1 MLKGGGAMKESK
13 EHYILTLTPEQER
26 IVELALELLARL
38 HIGQFERI
46 AELLVDPRD
55 QENYCQR
62 RDLAHDLLRLA
73 AIVIFGRSACNY
85 PDIKGKS
92 EEHEQAWT
100 IYSVLRYTRSWH
112 ENPKGGITVNYDEP
126 LNLAGGPMP
135 KCEIKQEDK

>member
-1 MLKGGGAMKESK
+1 MSK
-13 EHYILTLTPEQER
+13 PQQERYILTLSPDQEYITEQ
-26 IVELALELLARL
+26 ALELLARL

-55 QENYCQR
+55 QDYCRR

-73 AIVIFGRSACNY
+73 AIVVFGRNACNY
-85 PDIKGKS
+85 PDVKKKS
-92 EEHEQAWT
+92 EEHERAWT
-100 IYSVLRYTRSWH
+100 IYSVLRHARSWH

-135 KCEIKQEDK
+135 KCKVATKEEEA